1 MNRPWVICHMCTSL
15 DGKISGDFMETATA
29 APALR
34 AYNEL
39 RGFYDCRAT
48 LYGTTTML
56 GGYANGLAQ
65 LDENFAS
72 VAREDYLAPAAQEA
86 QQLIIALDPE
96 GKLGYKSPIIER
108 EGRAPAVVVEVLTEQ
123 ASDAY
128 LQYLRTLGVSY
139 LFCGTQTIDV
149 PPLLEKLCA
158 ALSVRSLMLAGGGV
172 TNAPFLTA
180 GCIDELSLV
189 VAPVTSGKARGLS
202 IFESASTKEITKDF
216 SLVEMQKLEGDTLWL
231 RYRKI

>member
-72 VAREDYLAPAAQEA
+72 VARRITLRQRRRKHNSSLSRSIPKASLA
-86 QQLIIALDPE
+86 ISRRSS
-96 GKLGYKSPIIER
+96 K
-108 EGRAPAVVVEVLTEQ
+108 GR
-123 ASDAY
+123 
-128 LQYLRTLGVSY
+128 G
-139 LFCGTQTIDV
+139 
-149 PPLLEKLCA
+149 
-158 ALSVRSLMLAGGGV
+158 
-172 TNAPFLTA
+172 
-180 GCIDELSLV
+180 
-189 VAPVTSGKARGLS
+189 ARQRWS
-202 IFESASTKEITKDF
+202 S
-216 SLVEMQKLEGDTLWL
+216 
-231 RYRKI
+231 RC

>member
-72 VAREDYLAPAAQEA
+72 VAREDYLAPA
-86 QQLIIALDPE
+86 
-96 GKLGYKSPIIER
+96 
-108 EGRAPAVVVEVLTEQ
+108 VVVEVLTEQ

-139 LFCGTQTIDV
+139 LYCGTQTIDV

-172 TNAPFLTA
+172 TNAHFLTA